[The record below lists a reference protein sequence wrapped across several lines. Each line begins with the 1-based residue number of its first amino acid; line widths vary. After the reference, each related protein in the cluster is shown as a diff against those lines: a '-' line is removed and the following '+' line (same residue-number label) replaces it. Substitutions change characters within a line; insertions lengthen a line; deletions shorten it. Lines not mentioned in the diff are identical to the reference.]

1 MCKEILNYHV
11 DNELIGNFDE
21 DGYTHLMLLSL
32 LNMNQETLYLMSDTK
47 ILNEISLKYN
57 NRSILTLIA

>member
-11 DNELIGNFDE
+11 DNELIGNSDY

-32 LNMNQETLYLMSDTK
+32 MNMNNET
-47 ILNEISLKYN
+47 
-57 NRSILTLIA
+57 